1 MQFYGGIAGPWKRH
15 EPVSVRTAVI
25 DWHSARQTE
34 KGIKK
39 TSVWANHS
47 PYKYHYISRLSS
59 LRAIIPIVSRNK
71 IRQRLLEIWQP
82 DVRFCLL
89 FCLVYVKAPSDQVSS
104 ARNCEDIREMKEMR
118 IYWLTFDRSISQIHD
133 F

>member
-39 TSVWANHS
+39 QAFGQ
-47 PYKYHYISRLSS
+47 
-59 LRAIIPIVSRNK
+59 IIP
-71 IRQRLLEIWQP
+71 P
-82 DVRFCLL
+82 
-89 FCLVYVKAPSDQVSS
+89 
-104 ARNCEDIREMKEMR
+104 
-118 IYWLTFDRSISQIHD
+118 ISTIIFLGCHR
-133 F
+133 